1 MHGEV
6 QARCREEVCSSAVC
20 WLVARCSRFR
30 TRCSRTTPSSVAL
43 LERGESTPSSE
54 LAHSV
59 VGPSWSPAQQ

>member
-30 TRCSRTTPSSVAL
+30 TRCSLLSPPSSDVMPMSGCSDVMSISLVVPVRL
-43 LERGESTPSSE
+43 LQG
-54 LAHSV
+54 
-59 VGPSWSPAQQ
+59 